1 MSARSE
7 ATHNELACNLGI
19 MAISS
24 KMFHVRVSFDQ
35 SVADL
40 RVLAYP
46 INFLKWAYGL
56 MSVSLDQTVCLGL
69 ADFCPV
75 ESGDCPVD
83 QTEDAEKYHSA
94 FVLKQDGAYSSPSR
108 LTGSSSIAQCLHNS
122 PVSMKRSFSFSR
134 RFLSSRRKR
143 SSKNNLAC
151 NLLDTC

>member
-24 KMFHVRVSFDQ
+24 KMFHARVSFDQ
-35 SVADL
+35 PVVDF

-56 MSVSLDQTVCLGL
+56 MSVSLDSSLDQTVCLGL

-83 QTEDAEKYHSA
+83 QTEDAKKYHSA
-94 FVLKQDGAYSSPSR
+94 IVLKQDGAYSSTSR
-108 LTGSSSIAQCLHNS
+108 LTGSSSIAQCLHKS
-122 PVSMKRSFSFSR
+122 PVSMKRSVSFSR
-134 RFLSSRRKR
+134 RFLSSR
-143 SSKNNLAC
+143 
-151 NLLDTC
+151 